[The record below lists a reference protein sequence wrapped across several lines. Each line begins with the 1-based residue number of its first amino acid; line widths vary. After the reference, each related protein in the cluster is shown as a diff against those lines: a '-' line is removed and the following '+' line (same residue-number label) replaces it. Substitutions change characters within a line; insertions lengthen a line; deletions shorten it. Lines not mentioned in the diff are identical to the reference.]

1 VNNTNLWTAARVLAV
16 TAAALVGVA
25 QAQTPGAPSLN
36 DPIFAWMGNG
46 GYDAQDY
53 NISLRFSSDKRS
65 TMGVTTM
72 EALATQD
79 LSQFNLDFGSMPV
92 SSVTVNGAAAQFQQS
107 DPELVIVPA
116 QPVKTGERFR
126 VTVSY
131 AGTPGS
137 QSNPNEFGDNFWL
150 LNNNTL
156 TVVSQPSGMFMWS
169 PVNEHPSDKA
179 TFTVA
184 LTAPKT
190 DTAVVSGVLTGS
202 VDNADGSRTTT
213 FRLGTP
219 TTTYVVMFSVGNYRL
234 EEQGKVGDTR
244 VRHYLS
250 PATSAPMREAVLETP
265 KIISYF
271 NERLTPYPFT
281 EVGVITTDNRIGFA
295 LETQT
300 LVTLPA
306 SFGRGEDVVEN
317 TMVVAHE
324 LAHLW
329 FSSLVTYKTNR
340 DIWVHEGFA
349 SYLGELYTAERYEG
363 QYSLEENIKG
373 NYPSV
378 VNGRFVNQLD
388 KPTLV
393 GFLKNTLGSAALK
406 PEDVG
411 VALEAIFSGT
421 LPVTYRDSI
430 VKRTPSTISALAD
443 AIAVLPFSTVIIP
456 ARAQYRLFELA
467 GRRTPA
473 LPDGWDV
480 LTPPGALKA
489 GDNLFNQ
496 GVYARGSMALFALR
510 NRIGETAFWRLLRA
524 YLDKYRFGNA
534 SNEDFFALTGELSGA
549 GAKAFLERWV
559 NDAQTPDLPELG
571 LKASDFKLGAVFQ

>member
-1 VNNTNLWTAARVLAV
+1 VVAAVALIG
-16 TAAALVGVA
+16 AAH
-25 QAQTPGAPSLN
+25 AQTPGAPSLN
-36 DPIFAWMGNG
+36 DPIFEWMGNG

-53 NISLRFSSDKRS
+53 NISLRFGTDKRS
-65 TMGVTTM
+65 TSGVTTM

-79 LSQFNLDFGSMPV
+79 LSQFNLDFGTMSV
-92 SSVTVNGAAAQFQQS
+92 SSVTVNGAAARFQQG

-116 QPVKTGERFR
+116 QPLKTGERFR

-137 QSNPNEFGDNFWL
+137 RSNPNEFGDRFWL

-156 TVVSQPSGMFMWS
+156 TVVSQPSSMFMWS

-190 DTAVVSGVLTGS
+190 DTAVVSGVLMGS

-234 EEQGKVGDTR
+234 EEQGKVGEVR

-250 PATSAPMREAVLETP
+250 PATSAAMREAVLETP
-265 KIISYF
+265 KIVSFF
-271 NERLTPYPFT
+271 NERLTPYPFA

-324 LAHLW
+324 IAHLW

-349 SYLGELYTAERYEG
+349 TYLGELYASERYRG

-378 VNGRFVNQLD
+378 VNGLFVNQFSR
-388 KPTLV
+388 PTLV
-393 GFLKNTLGSAALK
+393 AFLKSALGSAALK
-406 PEDVG
+406 QESIG
-411 VALEAIFSGT
+411 TALEVIFSGT
-421 LPVTYRDSI
+421 LPETYRDSI
-430 VKRTPSTISALAD
+430 VKRAPATFSALAD
-443 AIAVLPFSTVIIP
+443 AIAVLPFETVIVP
-456 ARAQYRLFELA
+456 ARAQYALLELA
-467 GRRTPA
+467 GRAQRTP
-473 LPDGWDV
+473 PVGWDV

-496 GVYARGSMALFALR
+496 GVYARGSMAVFALR

-524 YLDKYRFGNA
+524 YLEKYKFGNA

-549 GAKAFLERWV
+549 GARAFLERWV
-559 NDAQTPDLPELG
+559 NDARTPDLPELG
-571 LKASDFKLGAVFQ
+571 LKASDFRLGAVFR